1 MMPSLE
7 QARSWPSRLRG
18 DAKQSPAA
26 FGLATILAIGIALT
40 AIIYLPF
47 AARTFDVLDLGHTE
61 FPEAVDLDL
70 QDRLLSNRQERLGDR
85 LGERPEPRSQASG
98 QDHRLHLSQPCLACA
113 IARLSLLAL
122 NTSNGGTGA
131 SFSYC
136 LRTVPAIRTEAGVLY
151 LSVGS

>member
-26 FGLATILAIGIALT
+26 FGLATIL
-40 AIIYLPF
+40 
-47 AARTFDVLDLGHTE
+47 DVLDLGHTE
-61 FPEAVDLDL
+61 FPKAFDLDL
-70 QDRLLSNRQERLGDR
+70 PDRLLSNRQERLGDR